1 MKKPLTYG
9 QKKVLFRIL
18 AYLASVGVPV
28 GTCAVVFPPEIVSD
42 TRMSVGATLI
52 ITMIVSI
59 AVFRKKLKEAFEN
72 YSVII
77 TWAVLFLVSILLE
90 QFCNEMKI
98 ISLVGLASNLGAMPL
113 FKLSEA
119 NATLA
124 DELKKKQVE
133 LEAEKGATDETV

>member
-28 GTCAVVFPPEIVSD
+28 GTCAIVFPPEIVSD

-52 ITMIVSI
+52 ITLIVSI
-59 AVFRKKLKEAFEN
+59 AVFRAKLKEVFEN

-77 TWAVLFLVSILLE
+77 TWAVLFLVSVLLE
-90 QFCNEMKI
+90 QFCSEMKI
-98 ISLVGLASNLGAMPL
+98 ISLVGLAANVGAMPL
-113 FKLSEA
+113 FKLSDT
-119 NATLA
+119 NAELA

-133 LEAEKGATDETV
+133 LEAQQGSETK

>member
-28 GTCAVVFPPEIVSD
+28 GTCAIVFPPEIVSD

-52 ITMIVSI
+52 ITLIVSI
-59 AVFRKKLKEAFEN
+59 AVFRAKLKEVFEN

-77 TWAVLFLVSILLE
+77 TWAVLFLVSVLLE
-90 QFCNEMKI
+90 QFCSEMKI
-98 ISLVGLASNLGAMPL
+98 ISLVGLAANVGAMPL
-113 FKLSEA
+113 FKLSDT
-119 NATLA
+119 NAELA

-133 LEAEKGATDETV
+133 LEAQQGSETE

>member
-9 QKKVLFRIL
+9 QKKVLYRIL

-28 GTCAVVFPPEIVSD
+28 GTCAIVFPPEIVSD

-52 ITMIVSI
+52 ITLIVSI
-59 AVFRKKLKEAFEN
+59 AVFRQKLKELFEN

-77 TWAVLFLVSILLE
+77 TWAVLFLVSVLLE
-90 QFCNEMKI
+90 QFCSEMKI
-98 ISLVGLASNLGAMPL
+98 ISLVGLAANLGAMPL
-113 FKLSEA
+113 FKLSDT
-119 NATLA
+119 NAELA

-133 LEAEKGATDETV
+133 LEAQAQQGSETE